1 MFVLGR
7 GIVGDRVTVKSITGS
22 SVKLSSKQKLL
33 KNTNLT
39 FYSTTNIFVRKLSAT
54 ASGTRVTITGTAF
67 VSNFGKESIAST
79 FDVDK
84 FISVVS

>member
-1 MFVLGR
+1 M
-7 GIVGDRVTVKSITGS
+7 
-22 SVKLSSKQKLL
+22 
-33 KNTNLT
+33 
-39 FYSTTNIFVRKLSAT
+39 RKLSAT